1 MISLKMVGLIGL
13 WSSLWGCQRTRTV
26 SKLPILRT
34 REMMILN
41 SFERMPM
48 LGTRWLRQAMDL
60 VTKRLII
67 LVNAAGVLTMNQV
80 TSRKKQSNLHSICTR
95 AAKPS
100 EETTSGAARSTLE
113 KKPKGIVTGGYTL
126 PIGTFDCV
134 KYGGKYTTR
143 LYARVHLLEL
153 LLYQILW
160 YPLRR

>member
-67 LVNAAGVLTMNQV
+67 LVVAAGVLPMNQV
-80 TSRKKQSNLHSICTR
+80 TPRKKQSKWHSICTATV
-95 AAKPS
+95 AA
-100 EETTSGAARSTLE
+100 EEMKSGAAWSTLE
-113 KKPKGIVTGGYTL
+113 KNPRAL
-126 PIGTFDCV
+126 
-134 KYGGKYTTR
+134 
-143 LYARVHLLEL
+143 
-153 LLYQILW
+153 
-160 YPLRR
+160 

>member
-48 LGTRWLRQAMDL
+48 LGTRWLRQAFDL
-60 VTKRLII
+60 YCDGCGRRDEVWRRV
-67 LVNAAGVLTMNQV
+67 VNAG
-80 TSRKKQSNLHSICTR
+80 
-95 AAKPS
+95 
-100 EETTSGAARSTLE
+100 
-113 KKPKGIVTGGYTL
+113 KKPKGIVTGGYTM

-134 KYGGKYTTR
+134 KYGGKYTIIF
-143 LYARVHLLEL
+143 Y
-153 LLYQILW
+153 
-160 YPLRR
+160 